1 MKSITN
7 AQAPWII
14 ESIVYA
20 RKCRQYA
27 MFHEGTSN
35 RCPDG
40 LRFTVEGFDHDR
52 HRIYFTVKKAG
63 LPAAHNVRVIS
74 KDREG
79 EYFTF
84 RGVKYHAW
92 QFMTWAEYKA
102 IQEDFFAH
110 YRIIDSHMLDVR
122 QNFGSV
128 PGTPRFEDALV
139 SSGLPYGDDVDA

>member
-1 MKSITN
+1 MRSITN
-7 AQAPWII
+7 MQAPAII
-14 ESIVYA
+14 ERIVLDHGLPTA
-20 RKCRQYA
+20 FRENTA
-27 MFHEGTSN
+27 N
-35 RCPDG
+35 RCFNG
-40 LRFTVEGFDHDR
+40 RRFTIQGFEHDCR
-52 HRIYFTVKKAG
+52 WVRISIKKDS
-63 LPAAHNVRVIS
+63 LPIAHNTRAIS

-110 YRIIDSHMLDVR
+110 YRISDSHVPDVR